1 MSCSITKSNPLTILL
16 LLWDVG
22 KVPEQIERDTSEQRR
37 YIVTMTPL

>member
-1 MSCSITKSNPLTILL
+1 MSCSITKLNPLTIL

-22 KVPEQIERDTSEQRR
+22 KVPEQTERDTSEQRR